1 LLVKPTTISIV
12 LLLGCA
18 AWPVAGIEALSDRP
32 SMTTQEGLRRCV
44 GPDGGTIFTDRRCS
58 DLQAV
63 DMPERDALE
72 RPGAV
77 VVRVRTCARNQNDL
91 LAGVRAALENHD
103 ANRLADYY
111 HWTGMGTAQGY
122 RVLDR
127 LSAFSQRPVVDVQ
140 LVSSQSQTDYDLP
153 DIETAVDF
161 SDAYAETGTELDSEL
176 DSDSD
181 SDPDALADAS
191 VPVRRTPA
199 AHLLRVD
206 QMRGKADVAAEITYF
221 HLLNNAGC
229 WWMRF

>member
-1 LLVKPTTISIV
+1 
-12 LLLGCA
+12 
-18 AWPVAGIEALSDRP
+18 
-32 SMTTQEGLRRCV
+32 
-44 GPDGGTIFTDRRCS
+44 
-58 DLQAV
+58 
-63 DMPERDALE
+63 MPERGAPE

-77 VVRVRTCARNQNDL
+77 VVRVRTCARNQHDL

-127 LSAFSQRPVVDVQ
+127 LFAFSKRPVVDVQ
-140 LVSSQSQTDYDLP
+140 LVSNQAQTDYDLP

-161 SDAYAETGTELDSEL
+161 SVPDAAANPELDS

-181 SDPDALADAS
+181 SDPDALSDGS
-191 VPVRRTPA
+191 IPVRRAPV

-206 QMRGKADVAAEITYF
+206 QMRGEADVESEITYF